1 MSETTTVPVARL
13 ETPIHEVVR
22 DGLTIST
29 DRKRLNLEFIHRSL
43 TNCPWSQGIS
53 FEKVERA
60 IQSSFCFGVYD
71 GNTQVGFA
79 RVITDFVT
87 FAYIGDFFIA
97 ESRRGR
103 GLGKWLISTILACPE
118 IAALQRKCIVT
129 AEAHGLYRE
138 MGFMSVQRPAAYLE
152 LINKDAYK

>member
-1 MSETTTVPVARL
+1 MTDASTALITHLDTPV
-13 ETPIHEVVR
+13 HEFLR
-22 DGLTIST
+22 DGYVIST
-29 DRKRLNLEFIHRSL
+29 DRKKLDIDFIHHSL
-43 TNCPWSQGIS
+43 THCPWSEGIS
-53 FEKVERA
+53 RDKVERS
-60 IQSSFCFGVYD
+60 IQNSFCFGVYE
-71 GNTQVGFA
+71 GNTQVGFG

-87 FAYIGDFFIA
+87 FAYIGDFFIIG
-97 ESRRGR
+97 SHRGR

-118 IAALQRKCIVT
+118 LAGLQRKCIVT